1 MISREGA
8 TVADFSVK
16 KIDEMETTFGG
27 GLRKAR
33 AELGVTSVG
42 MSILTMPAGYDR
54 YPDHDHTHDQQ
65 EEVYI
70 VLAGSGVL
78 TIEGEEFALDDETM
92 ARVGPGTKRKVVPGP
107 DGVRLLVLG
116 GVPGEA
122 YQPPEWGELGAGQ
135 PEPG

>member
-1 MISREGA
+1 M
-8 TVADFSVK
+8 ADFSVV

>member
-42 MSILTMPAGYDR
+42 MSILTLPAGYDR